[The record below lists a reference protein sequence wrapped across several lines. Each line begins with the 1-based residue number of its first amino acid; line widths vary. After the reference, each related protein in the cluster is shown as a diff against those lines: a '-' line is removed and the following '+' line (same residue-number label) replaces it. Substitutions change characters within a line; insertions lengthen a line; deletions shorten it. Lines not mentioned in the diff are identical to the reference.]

1 MKIFIDTNIFLDLIL
16 KREKYKEALQIF
28 NAIEQGRF
36 EAFVL
41 DITILNIDYI
51 AKKQTKD
58 IRDFL
63 ALINRLFKVVGAS
76 NGSIK
81 KALELNNND
90 LEDNLQYITAKDSK
104 CKIIITNDKKFINK
118 DIQLMSSD
126 EFCVSI
132 TTGIDSLR

>member
-28 NAIEQGRF
+28 NAIEQERF

>member
-28 NAIEQGRF
+28 NAIEQERF

-63 ALINRLFKVVGAS
+63 ALINRLFKVIGAS

>member
-28 NAIEQGRF
+28 NAIEQERF

-63 ALINRLFKVVGAS
+63 ALINRLFKVIGAS
-76 NGSIK
+76 NESIK

-132 TTGIDSLR
+132 TTGIYSLR